1 MRNYSQSWLN
11 LSLSS
16 LAIAGTLITVMPVRM
31 SAAPSPEIA
40 RVAQV
45 GNVGGPLARQLQ
57 GKPTVAYIY
66 ASWCPACRNIAPTLS
81 QLRQEYAGQV
91 NFVVLDV
98 SDRSTTRQAEATSR
112 QLGLGRFF
120 DDNKSQTG
128 LVAIINSE
136 TGNVLTQHRNNADRN
151 AYASVLN
158 AALNR

>member
-1 MRNYSQSWLN
+1 MRNYSRSWLN
-11 LSLSS
+11 LSLGS
-16 LAIAGTLITVMPVRM
+16 LAIAGALITVMPVKM

-40 RVAQV
+40 RVAQA
-45 GNVGGPLARQLQ
+45 GNVGGLLARQLQ

-98 SDRSTTRQAEATSR
+98 SDQSTARQAEATSR

-120 DDNKSQTG
+120 DNNKSQTG
-128 LVAIINSE
+128 LVAIIDPG
-136 TGNVLTQHRNNADRN
+136 TGNILTQHRNNADRN

-158 AALNR
+158 AALSR